1 MNNLD
6 IIKQIQE
13 KYKEIE
19 TDVLIGYIYSLIKK
33 EFLRYNSDER
43 YFDNNF
49 ENILSGRKKCNN
61 QLDYAIDQAIFIVL
75 QPLRCDLD
83 PKDIEQT
90 LLNWSGYILNR
101 NTDSGCYPKDIIHY
115 FEGDAD
121 FDTEKILSMSENEI
135 RKVMECDRLVDVDE
149 KECCTKILCKRVIDL
164 LTRKED
170 ISDEEFNSSLAIINY
185 RFIRIHPF
193 EDGNGRVSRMLLNYI
208 WNLKNGCVPIG
219 LDNDEINGMI
229 EIYKNIDGLVYS
241 AFMGSYLSNLKYDID
256 YCLEAEALLTMDIA
270 SFLAKKQ
277 QEAKIR
283 LGLVSDR
290 IMK

>member
-33 EFLRYNSDER
+33 EFLRYNSDEI

-75 QPLRCDLD
+75 QPLRCDLN
-83 PKDIEQT
+83 PQDIEST

-101 NTDSGCYPKDIIHY
+101 NTDSGCYPKNIIHY
-115 FEGDAD
+115 FEDDD
-121 FDTEKILSMSENEI
+121 FDIEKILSTDQKEI
-135 RKVMECDRLVDVDE
+135 QKEIEYDRMVE
-149 KECCTKILCKRVIDL
+149 FEKKECCTKILCKRVIDL

-170 ISDEEFNSSLAIINY
+170 ISADEFNSSLAIINY

-208 WNLKNGCVPIG
+208 WNLKNGCIPIG
-219 LDNDEINGMI
+219 LSNEEIDEMI
-229 EIYKNIDGLVYS
+229 ETYKTTSKFIYI
-241 AFMGSYLSNLKYDID
+241 AFMGTYLSDLEYDSD
-256 YCLEAEALLTMDIA
+256 YCLEAETSLTSNIA
-270 SFLAKKQ
+270 YFLAEKQ
-277 QEAKIR
+277 QEAKKE
-283 LGLVSDR
+283 LGLVSSK
-290 IMK
+290 IIK

>member
-1 MNNLD
+1 M
-6 IIKQIQE
+6 
-13 KYKEIE
+13 
-19 TDVLIGYIYSLIKK
+19 
-33 EFLRYNSDER
+33 
-43 YFDNNF
+43 
-49 ENILSGRKKCNN
+49 
-61 QLDYAIDQAIFIVL
+61 
-75 QPLRCDLD
+75 
-83 PKDIEQT
+83 
-90 LLNWSGYILNR
+90 
-101 NTDSGCYPKDIIHY
+101 KDIIIITGGTSGLGL
-115 FEGDAD
+115 ELVKQSI
-121 FDTEKILSMSENEI
+121 EKGFMVCNIGRNVNKM
-135 RKVMECDRLVDVDE
+135 DE
-149 KECCTKILCKRVIDL
+149 LNKQFGESHKGFIG
-164 LTRKED
+164 D

-241 AFMGSYLSNLKYDID
+241 AFMVSYLSNLKYDID

-270 SFLAKKQ
+270 SFLAKNQ

>member
-33 EFLRYNSDER
+33 EFLRYNDDEI
-43 YFDNNF
+43 YFNSNV

-61 QLDYAIDQAIFIVL
+61 RLDYAIDQAIFIVL

-83 PKDIEQT
+83 PQDIEST
-90 LLNWSGYILNR
+90 LLKWSGYILNR
-101 NTDSGCYPKDIIHY
+101 NTDSGCYPKNIIHY
-115 FEGDAD
+115 FEDDD
-121 FDTEKILSMSENEI
+121 FDIEKILSMNQKEI
-135 RKVMECDRLVDVDE
+135 QKEIEYDRMVE
-149 KECCTKILCKRVIDL
+149 FEKKECCTKILCKRVIDL

-170 ISDEEFNSSLAIINY
+170 ISADEFNSYLAIINY

-208 WNLKNGCVPIG
+208 WNLKNGCIPIG
-219 LDNDEINGMI
+219 LSNEEIDEMI
-229 EIYKNIDGLVYS
+229 EIYKTTSKFIYIAS
-241 AFMGSYLSNLKYDID
+241 MGTYLSDLEHDSD
-256 YCLEAEALLTMDIA
+256 YCLEAETSLTSNIA
-270 SFLAKKQ
+270 YFLAEKQ
-277 QEAKIR
+277 QEAKKE
-283 LGLVSDR
+283 LGLVSSK
-290 IMK
+290 IIK